1 MADLIL
7 NFKTQGLSDTKS
19 DLSSFKSS
27 ALEANSEVLQAWL
40 SAKDTRQKT
49 LDDIQRIE
57 SRAGAERLAQERALT
72 NQLLAEKKAAT
83 KEESDWA
90 AIQAKA
96 DVASAKAASQ
106 EEAAVAKQAAREQIA
121 AAKQAA
127 QEEAAAKK
135 EANSNYVS
143 WWKSTLKEKETA
155 EKEAAQA
162 VIDAEKAATAA
173 RTASLTQASASIYIF
188 QQVAQTVRAIGNA
201 YADCIEQAAKWEQL
215 SIGLIN
221 MEGSA
226 KNASKAIEDLY
237 VIAKAPGIEMEGAE
251 KAYLKLRAVGESATA
266 AKRVIVDF
274 SNTVAL
280 SGGGS
285 TQFDRVLEQTVQMIA
300 NGKVMQQDVRW
311 MKDSMPQLAQLM
323 ENAYGTSSVE
333 AIRKMHIG
341 ATQFISDME
350 KQMELLPK
358 AGETLRS
365 DLENTET
372 AWSRFK
378 AALVDTEWTKGFLNG
393 ITESLERLEHRLTKN
408 KEAIARDTYED
419 KVKKNLTND
428 QLSKTSVVYTASAG
442 LVGTQ
447 TSGYTDADQAKKLKT
462 AMANYDYR
470 VSNTPEN
477 KAKEA
482 ADNAADAAREAAR
495 KKAADEL
502 AAKEAADKAA
512 KEAARKAKADQERL
526 AKELETNNAS
536 LKAEKQYQD
545 SLTAYRKLGTQDNND
560 RLTVEEQDEVAK
572 IQATAEKEISLAK
585 DKYARQLEDAHGNH
599 RLREEAAQ
607 QEAQKEVQIWDSA
620 NEKIDAIYL
629 KQAKAQVKA
638 DQLADKSLQD
648 RLDKVNS
655 KIAEIETKITESNER
670 IVNKA
675 KLNDE
680 DWSQKSFKSPTEIN
694 RTYDEQQS
702 VAEQSKTIQLGTN
715 KKQLTATEAS
725 IDKRTATGEISG
737 DQGGQETL
745 NAQEEAAAKEREI
758 LEQTRQYEA
767 NILAKRKN
775 AQIEFWK
782 EVTHTVASAAETL
795 TNSIADLVGN
805 VQGKGSAAY
814 KTLFATSKAFA
825 IADASLQLADAAA
838 KAWNTPWPGNFA
850 NVAAVMTSGAA
861 IVSNINSLAYSG
873 VFKDGGDIP
882 AGSYGIA
889 GETGQPEIIQGP
901 AHVTSVKDTADLLG
915 SKAPVVNIHNYAGA
929 SVSTSQGQD
938 GSIQVIIDAV
948 EKKLS
953 AGIIAGGSALD
964 TTFRR
969 TYGVKR
975 G

>member
-7 NFKTQGLSDTKS
+7 TFKTQGLSDVKRGLEEYKS
-19 DLSSFKSS
+19 AVLETDSSI
-27 ALEANSEVLQAWL
+27 LREWL
-40 SAKDTRQKT
+40 AAKDTRQKT
-49 LDDIQRIE
+49 REEELTHLQQIE
-57 SRAGAERLAQERALT
+57 ARAGIERLAQERAISAR
-72 NQLLAEKKAAT
+72 LLAEKKAAA

-90 AIQAKA
+90 ALQGKA
-96 DVASAKAASQ
+96 EAEAAKAAAR
-106 EEAAVAKQAAREQIA
+106 EEAAIAKQAAREQIA

-127 QEEAAAKK
+127 KEEAAAKK
-135 EANSNYVS
+135 EANASYVS
-143 WWKSTLKEKETA
+143 WWKTTLKEKETA

-173 RTASLTQASASIYIF
+173 RTASLTQAATEIYIF
-188 QQVAQTVRAIGNA
+188 QQIAQAIRTVGNA

-215 SIGLIN
+215 AVGLTN

-226 KNASKAIEDLY
+226 EGAAKAMNDLY
-237 VIAKAPGIEMEGAE
+237 QIAKAPGIEMEGAE
-251 KAYLKLRAVGESATA
+251 KAYLKLRAAGEGAAS
-266 AKRVIVDF
+266 AKRLIVDF

-285 TQFDRVLEQTVQMIA
+285 TQFDRVLEQTTQMIT
-300 NGKVMQQDVRW
+300 NGSIMQRDVKW
-311 MKDSMPQLAQLM
+311 MKDSMPQLAVLM
-323 ENAYGTSSVE
+323 QNAYGTSSVE

-393 ITESLERLEHRLTKN
+393 ITAELERLQKTLTGK
-408 KEAIARDTYED
+408 KSDRDIYQERITEAVIARQPVTAKTVATHILTGHSGATAASQATIDAEMKAYDQGIKDTQNAEAD
-419 KVKKNLTND
+419 KET
-428 QLSKTSVVYTASAG
+428 
-442 LVGTQ
+442 
-447 TSGYTDADQAKKLKT
+447 AKKL
-462 AMANYDYR
+462 
-470 VSNTPEN
+470 
-477 KAKEA
+477 
-482 ADNAADAAREAAR
+482 
-495 KKAADEL
+495 ADEKKRNADQ

-545 SLTAYRKLGTQDNND
+545 SLTAYRKLGTQDNSN

-585 DKYARQLEDAHGNH
+585 DKYARQLEDAHHNGK
-599 RLREEAAQ
+599 LKAEAAR
-607 QEAQKEVQIWDSA
+607 QEAQKEIQIWDSA

-648 RLDKVNS
+648 RLDKVND
-655 KIAEIETKITESNER
+655 KIAAIETKITESNER

-702 VAEQSKTIQLGTN
+702 VAEQSKTIQLETN

-737 DQGGQETL
+737 DQGGQEIL

-861 IVSNINSLAYSG
+861 IVSNINSLSYSG

-969 TYGVKR
+969 TYGMKR
-975 G
+975 